1 MPVRLTVINVIE
13 RTAKHFLRPAAT
25 QNVNAV
31 HIFIRVLLY
40 HIFSLVKTFLL
51 FLLTYNFAAN
61 RICKQFFYI
70 GLLLTYVTFLKPHN
84 SIKIQIL

>member
-13 RTAKHFLRPAAT
+13 QAVKHLLRPAAT

-40 HIFSLVKTFLL
+40 HIFSLVKTFFIVYAYLH
-51 FLLTYNFAAN
+51 NFAAN
-61 RICKQFFYI
+61 RISK
-70 GLLLTYVTFLKPHN
+70 
-84 SIKIQIL
+84 